1 MKVSILIP
9 VRNGEQF
16 LKECLDS
23 IVGQTYANWELIIVN
38 DNSLDSTEDILKEY
52 QSQDSRISY
61 YTAKG
66 KGIIDALKLA
76 YSKSSGELITRMD
89 ADDIMLPEKLELMVQ
104 KLQESGKGNVAV
116 GLVEYFAENG
126 VGEGY
131 TKYQDWLNQLTLAEK
146 NFNEIY
152 RECVIPSPSWMI
164 YREDFEKIG
173 AFNSDIYPEDYELT
187 FRMYKYGLKVASIPK
202 MIHKW
207 RDYSTRTSRTDPH
220 YSDNFFLP
228 LKMKYFIELH
238 RDSNRPLEVWGAGNK
253 GKELAKY
260 LINKGIEFEW
270 ACNNPN
276 KIGKD
281 IYGKILISDKE
292 IFNRENPQILIAIRN
307 DKATGQIKKVF
318 DSKNLTPNLDYFLL
332 S

>member
-16 LKECLDS
+16 LEECLDS
-23 IVGQTYANWELIIVN
+23 IIRQTYLDWELIVV
-38 DNSLDSTEDILKEY
+38 DDHSSDGTELILKNY
-52 QSQDSRISY
+52 SNQDNRITFLKNS
-61 YTAKG
+61 G
-66 KGIIDALKLA
+66 KGIIDALQLA
-76 YSKSSGELITRMD
+76 YSKSSGEFITRMD
-89 ADDIMLPEKLELMVQ
+89 ADDIMIPNKIELMVQ
-104 KLQESGKGNVAV
+104 KLEQKGKGFVAV
-116 GLVEYFAENG
+116 GLVEYFAKNG

-131 TKYQDWLNQLTLAEK
+131 FKYQEWLNDLTLTER
-146 NFNEIY
+146 NFEEVY
-152 RECVIPSPSWMI
+152 RECVIPSPSWMVF
-164 YREDFEKIG
+164 REDFESLG
-173 AFNSDIYPEDYELT
+173 AFNSAIYPEDYELT
-187 FRMYKYGLKVASIPK
+187 FRMYKQGLKVASIDQV
-202 MIHKW
+202 IHKW

-228 LKMKYFIELH
+228 LKMKYFMELH
-238 RDSNRPLEVWGAGNK
+238 RDINRPLEVWGAGNK

-260 LINKGIEFEW
+260 LIEQNIEFEW

-292 IFNRENPQILIAIRN
+292 IFTRENPQILIAIRN
-307 DKATGQIKKVF
+307 EKATAQIKKVF
-318 DSKNLTPNLDYFLL
+318 NSKNLTPNLDYFLL

>member
-23 IVGQTYANWELIIVN
+23 VLNQTFKDWELTIVN
-38 DNSLDSTEDILKEY
+38 DNSSDSTEDILKEY
-52 QSQDSRISY
+52 QIQDSRIRY
-61 YTAKG
+61 YTTKG
-66 KGIIDALKLA
+66 KGIINALQLA
-76 YSKSSGELITRMD
+76 YSYSSGELITRMD

-116 GLVEYFAENG
+116 GFVEYFAENG

-131 TKYQDWLNQLTLAEK
+131 KKYQDWLNELTLSEK

-173 AFNSDIYPEDYELT
+173 GFNSDIYPEDYELT
-187 FRMYKYGLKVASIPK
+187 FRMYKYGLKVASITK
-202 MIHKW
+202 VIHKW

-260 LINKGIEFEW
+260 LIEQNIEFEW

-307 DKATGQIKKVF
+307 DKATEQIKKVF

>member
-38 DNSLDSTEDILKEY
+38 DHSADGTEEILNKF
-52 QSQDSRISY
+52 QNQDLRISFY
-61 YTAKG
+61 NNKG

-152 RECVIPSPSWMI
+152 RECVIPSPSWMVH
-164 YREDFEKIG
+164 REDFEKIG
-173 AFNSDIYPEDYELT
+173 AFNSNIYPEDYELT
-187 FRMYKYGLKVASIPK
+187 FRMYKNGLKVASIAK
-202 MIHKW
+202 VIHKW
-207 RDYSTRTSRTDPH
+207 RDYSTRSSRTDPH

-228 LKMKYFIELH
+228 LKMKYFMELH

-260 LINKGIEFEW
+260 LIEQNIEFEW